1 MIETVE
7 AFTSEHNESVDTVLL
22 EWPASKFEAL
32 YEAYSKRKIAD
43 SLSARRDREIAAL
56 WGNTNLD
63 NDEKPTLR
71 QELMDKVDE
80 QFSAAIA
87 MLYGEIII
95 DDEEVDWDDPFL
107 APAKKKMEEMKLPNL
122 DD

>member
-7 AFTSEHNESVDTVLL
+7 AFSSEHNESIDTLLL

-43 SLSARRDREIAAL
+43 SLNARRDAEIANL
-56 WGNTNLD
+56 WGNPNLD
-63 NDEKPTLR
+63 QSDKPNLR
-71 QELMDKVDE
+71 QEMMDAVDK

-87 MLYGEIII
+87 ALYGEITE
-95 DDEEVDWDDPFL
+95 DEVDWDDPFL
-107 APAKKKMEEMKLPNL
+107 APTKKSMNNMKLP
-122 DD
+122 DPTTE